1 MEIRRKT
8 FEEFQDDFDKFKSI
22 LPPDLAEDFS
32 YDEDSLRELF
42 FSEKFDEVQKIRN
55 DFFLKVLR
63 RIKSVERALDQN
75 DIEKFCR
82 LRKHL
87 DMLHSSSEYVKD
99 IGQKRVSGHPLRIT
113 QHMAAMGFNEW
124 IKDGLLQKPLKG
136 HLVLPTGAGKTLTAA
151 ILAQMTG
158 GRTVMFAHNNNIGAQ
173 IIKDFK
179 DHQATL
185 PKDEQK
191 SVGQCFGDIDEID
204 KDIVVGGF
212 QSTHRWLDK
221 IDWSSVRLVIC
232 DEADINALSDK
243 RRKLIEE
250 LSVKYGIVL
259 VGMSATEE
267 QGSGKRLQDAFPD
280 EIVRL
285 PMPDALPRC
294 LEMGIIPQMQ
304 FYDIYFDLELKVDK
318 RGMDLRRDILDEEV
332 ENFIRCTGW
341 NGLLLD
347 HYEQNFRST
356 EEKFEAGLVVFRNN
370 FLVENFID
378 QALKRG
384 IRAAA
389 YTQQTSLEEREALRA
404 KLSSGELDLLV
415 GSQLLGRG
423 LDIPEV
429 NVVYNSCVTFSPQI
443 FWQADGRGARI
454 NQNDLGKV
462 AKIYAVLPKHIKD
475 MDTLNELMPYERPL
489 CHAAFFMQDYFEG
502 EERIIDLDK
511 DTGVKIKPDEEEP
524 QAGQS
529 KPQGNG
535 VNYFDLSKYK
545 VIRSVKE
552 VASVV
557 NGLWDKPIDF
567 KGRAD
572 TLAELIG
579 VYSETKISYGQLIHL
594 ARTRNKIAVR
604 ITQGLQQATQGL
616 QQADD
621 SDLTDKPEW
630 ELSPVFS
637 NLPEVHLTLSEEIK
651 LLASYKEGKDSQ
663 DPALKDKSK
672 RARDLLVRAHLPLIV
687 SLANNLADD
696 RIDVDDLIQEGL
708 LGLYESIN
716 RHQSGFRSRLVSYAI
731 HPIYHRM
738 YRFKK
743 SNSRNVCLQE
753 HVSDFADKIFRVEN
767 QLINTLGRLP
777 TIEEIAEKMNVTPQ
791 EIRSCLN
798 YYYASEYLLNER
810 LDRNS
815 SMRLVDN
822 EGGNIT
828 FKDILHDEFIS
839 PTDKTEVS
847 LTEAYDIC
855 ELNSLISFVAKKYAK
870 LDQRQQDVVKD
881 RFGSEDLEQK
891 SFKKVGEEMGVTR
904 ERVRQIEAKALRRF
918 RFFASKEM
926 KRWKDS
932 EYKIEIYGTPHH
944 VLKSLPYKQ
953 EFVIRV
959 LYHIHDP
966 ENWKNHFFDY
976 FRMNDS
982 KYFTHEEERM
992 VIEIQKKYNI
1002 SRDKAICKMGEIK
1015 EKEFEKQKREALA
1028 KVLGVSIDE
1037 VDAVAE
1043 KVKNEALKILDSL
1056 NEQRSRV
1063 YAFMRYSK
1071 FNTLLD
1077 YVLSPIEKAVFIR
1090 TYPPLSH
1097 EKISEIAKVLR
1108 ITDKEVPEIE
1118 MEAIRKLSDFIRKNF
1133 EKR

>member
-1 MEIRRKT
+1 VEIRRKT

-99 IGQKRVSGHPLRIT
+99 IGQKRVSGYPLRIT
-113 QHMAAMGFNEW
+113 QQMAAMGFNEW
-124 IKDGLLQKPLKG
+124 IKDGLLQRPLKG

-158 GRTVMFAHNNNIGAQ
+158 GRTVMFAHNNNTGVQ
-173 IIKDFK
+173 IIKDFI

-185 PKDEQK
+185 PNEEQK
-191 SVGQCFGDIDEID
+191 SVGQCFGKTDETD

-212 QSTHRWLDK
+212 QSAHRWLDK
-221 IDWSSVRLVIC
+221 IDWSSVRLIIC
-232 DEADINALSDK
+232 DEADINALSNK

-250 LSVKYGIVL
+250 LSTKYGIVL

-475 MDTLNELMPYERPL
+475 MDTLDELMSHERPL
-489 CHAAFFMQDYFEG
+489 CHAAFFMQDYFKG
-502 EERIIDLDK
+502 EERVIDLDK
-511 DTGVKIKPDEEEP
+511 DIGVKMKSDEEEP

-529 KPQGNG
+529 KPKGNG
-535 VNYFDLSKYK
+535 VHYFDLSKYK

-579 VYSETKISYGQLIHL
+579 AYSETKISYGQLIHL
-594 ARTRNKIAVR
+594 ARVRNKIALR
-604 ITQGLQQATQGL
+604 IAEGLQRT
-616 QQADD
+616 DD
-621 SDLTDKPEW
+621 SDLTDKPRE
-630 ELSPVFS
+630 ELSPVFD

-651 LLASYKEGKDSQ
+651 LLASYKEGKDSR
-663 DPALKDKSK
+663 DTGLKDKSK
-672 RARDLLVRAHLPLIV
+672 RARDLLIKAHLPLVV

-696 RIDVDDLIQEGL
+696 RVDVDDLIQEGL
-708 LGLYESIN
+708 LGLCESID
-716 RHQSGFRSRLVSYAI
+716 RHQSGFKGRLISYAI

-738 YRFKK
+738 NRFKK
-743 SNSRNVCLQE
+743 SNSRNVRLPE
-753 HVSDFADKIFRVEN
+753 YVHNPAEKIFKAIDFLTQE
-767 QLINTLGRLP
+767 LGGLP
-777 TIEEIAEKMNVTPQ
+777 TVEEIAEKIGVTTR
-791 EIRSCLN
+791 EIRSIMDA
-798 YYYASEYLLNER
+798 YSASEHLLNER

-815 SMRLVDN
+815 SMRLIDR
-822 EGGNIT
+822 EGRNIT
-828 FKDILHDEFIS
+828 FEDILHDEFLS

-847 LTEAYDIC
+847 SDEAYEISK
-855 ELNSLISFVAKKYAK
+855 LNNLSARVIKVLTTIKPQEESV
-870 LDQRQQDVVKD
+870 LRS
-881 RFGSEDLEQK
+881 RFGIGGDEKTAEQ
-891 SFKKVGEEMGVTR
+891 VGKELSLTR
-904 ERVRQIEAKALRRF
+904 SRIRQIEGEALRRLRHPF
-918 RFFASKEM
+918 RSKRLRALCDQTREY
-926 KRWKDS
+926 S
-932 EYKIEIYGTPHH
+932 EQKIIDINNTPHH
-944 VLKSLPYKQ
+944 VLKTLPYKE

-959 LYHIHDP
+959 LY
-966 ENWKNHFFDY
+966 
-976 FRMNDS
+976 
-982 KYFTHEEERM
+982 
-992 VIEIQKKYNI
+992 EIQDEDNPNPFFRSFYAQESLPYTQNEQETFNDLLKVHKL
-1002 SRDKAICKMGEIK
+1002 SRDEAKWQIIKIRK
-1015 EKEFEKQKREALA
+1015 EKFEKKKQEALA
-1028 KVLGVSIDE
+1028 KFLRVSIDE
-1037 VDAVAE
+1037 VDAAAE
-1043 KVKNEALKILDSL
+1043 DVKEKALITLNSL

-1063 YAFMRYSK
+1063 YLFMGYK
-1071 FNTLLD
+1071 EFYHWLGI
-1077 YVLSPIEKAVFIR
+1077 VLRPIERAILTNSIIIPERSPELFSNLAKHLGITVEEARI
-1090 TYPPLSH
+1090 
-1097 EKISEIAKVLR
+1097 IEI
-1108 ITDKEVPEIE
+1108 D
-1118 MEAIRKLSDFIRKNF
+1118 AIRKFSDFIKENF

>member
-1 MEIRRKT
+1 VEIRRKT

-87 DMLHSSSEYVKD
+87 DMLHSSSEYVKN

-113 QHMAAMGFNEW
+113 QQMAVMGFDEW
-124 IKDGLLQKPLKG
+124 LKDGLLQRPLRG

-158 GRTVMFAHNNNIGAQ
+158 GRTVMFAHNNNTGAQ
-173 IIKDFK
+173 ILKDFK

-185 PKDEQK
+185 LKDEQK
-191 SVGQCFGDIDEID
+191 SVGQCFGKIDEND
-204 KDIVVGGF
+204 KDIIIAGF
-212 QSTHRWLDK
+212 QSTHRWLNK
-221 IDWSSVRLVIC
+221 IDWSSVRLIIC

-250 LSVKYGIVL
+250 LSTKYGIVL

-347 HYEQNFRST
+347 HYEQNFKSPEGR
-356 EEKFEAGLVVFRNN
+356 FETGLVVFRNN
-370 FLVENFID
+370 FLVANFID
-378 QALKRG
+378 HASKRG

-389 YTQQTSLEEREALRA
+389 YTQQTSLAEREALRA

-415 GSQLLGRG
+415 GSLLLGRG

-511 DTGVKIKPDEEEP
+511 DTGVKIKPDEEGP

-529 KPQGNG
+529 KPKGNG

-552 VASVV
+552 VANVV

-604 ITQGLQQATQGL
+604 ITQGLQQA
-616 QQADD
+616 DD

-637 NLPEVHLTLSEEIK
+637 NLPEVHLALSEEIK

-672 RARDLLVRAHLPLIV
+672 RARDLLVRAHLPLVV

-696 RIDVDDLIQEGL
+696 HVDVDDLIQEGL
-708 LGLYESIN
+708 LGLCEGIDT
-716 RHQSGFRSRLVSYAI
+716 HQSEIKGRLISYAI
-731 HPIYHRM
+731 YLIFRRIN
-738 YRFKK
+738 RFKK
-743 SNSRNVCLQE
+743 DHSRNVRLQV

-791 EIRSCLN
+791 EIRSCLS
-798 YYYASEYLLNER
+798 YYYASEHLLNER
-810 LDRNS
+810 LDRNP
-815 SMRLVDN
+815 SMRLIDR
-822 EGGNIT
+822 ERENIT
-828 FKDILHDEFIS
+828 FEDILHDEFLS

-847 LTEAYDIC
+847 SDEAYDIC

-918 RFFASKEM
+918 RFFSSKEM
-926 KRWKDS
+926 KRWEDS

-959 LYHIHDP
+959 LYQIHDP
-966 ENWKNHFFDY
+966 ENWKNHFFDH
-976 FRMNDS
+976 FRMKDS
-982 KYFTHEEERM
+982 RYFTYEENRIVEYLQ
-992 VIEIQKKYNI
+992 EKYKI
-1002 SRDKAICKMGEIK
+1002 SKVQTICKLTEIEK
-1015 EKEFEKQKREALA
+1015 EKFEKQKKEALA
-1028 KVLGVSIDE
+1028 KVLGVGIGQVDNE
-1037 VDAVAE
+1037 VE
-1043 KVKNEALKILDSL
+1043 KVKNEALKTLKSL
-1056 NEQRSRV
+1056 NEQRARV

-1097 EKISEIAKVLR
+1097 EKISEIAKALR

-1118 MEAIRKLSDFIRKNF
+1118 MEAIRKLSDFIKKNF